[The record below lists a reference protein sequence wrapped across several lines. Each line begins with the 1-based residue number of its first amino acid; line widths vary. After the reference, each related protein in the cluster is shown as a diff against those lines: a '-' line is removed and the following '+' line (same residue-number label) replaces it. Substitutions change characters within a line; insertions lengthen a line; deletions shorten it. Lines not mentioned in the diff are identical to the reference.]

1 MRALLAAAS
10 ACALLAAV
18 PAWAQNASSTGS
30 QTMSQQDKT
39 FVHEAGAGGL
49 AEVELGQLAEQKA
62 ADPAVREFGRWM
74 ATDHGFANKWLEAIL
89 REEHESAQPTLTAEQ
104 RQEKQRLEGLSGAQF
119 DQQYIQHMVR
129 DHEKTVPLFQK
140 EAKEG
145 HNTAIKSFAENLTP
159 VLEQHLAEAKELAG
173 NSGMAAG
180 QGTNAT
186 QRSGSSSPQR

>member
-10 ACALLAAV
+10 ACALLAAAPV
-18 PAWAQNASSTGS
+18 WAQNASTGA
-30 QTMSQQDKT
+30 QTLSQQDKT
-39 FVHEAGAGGL
+39 FVHEAGAGSL

-74 ATDHGFANKWLEAIL
+74 ATDHGFANKWLESIM

-104 RQEKQRLEGLSGAQF
+104 KQEKQRLEGLSGTQF
-119 DQQYIQHMVR
+119 DQQYIQHMVQ

-140 EAKEG
+140 QAKEG
-145 HNTAIKSFAENLTP
+145 HNPAIKSFAENLTP
-159 VLEQHLAEAKELAG
+159 VLEQHLTEAKELAG
-173 NSGMAAG
+173 NNGMAAG